1 MKKKIEEVIID
12 DYQDTKPKKSLLK
25 KEVIKAPKTKKD
37 KLIVSLMLVFILL
50 SGILGYI
57 WITTFDWSPV
67 KVLNQEKYYSFELP
81 IVTIVNENSNSRPI
95 AVMIN
100 NHADARA
107 NHAGLQDAYMVYEI
121 IVEGGLTRYMALFKD
136 TNTARIGSVR
146 SSRHYFLDYAM
157 ENDAIY
163 THFGWSPYAQS
174 DITKYGINNVNGL
187 VDGDAFWRDTTLNVS
202 YEHTAFTSIE
212 KILATAQSKG
222 YRTTT
227 DKSVVL
233 SYTALYNKIDTKEGA
248 KVANTVVIPYSYWV
262 EDKYVYDATSKVY
275 KRYVNDKE
283 HTDAVTHKQYTTK
296 NILVYQ
302 VANSTIAGDPKG
314 RQTLDNIGS
323 GTGWYISNGYAVP
336 ITWQKDSRQSK
347 TIYKY
352 QNGEEIKFNNGNTWV
367 QIEPL
372 NQNLQITE

>member
-1 MKKKIEEVIID
+1 
-12 DYQDTKPKKSLLK
+12 
-25 KEVIKAPKTKKD
+25 
-37 KLIVSLMLVFILL
+37 
-50 SGILGYI
+50 
-57 WITTFDWSPV
+57 
-67 KVLNQEKYYSFELP
+67 
-81 IVTIVNENSNSRPI
+81 
-95 AVMIN
+95 
-100 NHADARA
+100 
-107 NHAGLQDAYMVYEI
+107 
-121 IVEGGLTRYMALFKD
+121 
-136 TNTARIGSVR
+136 
-146 SSRHYFLDYAM
+146 M